1 MSESNPVFKK
11 NYIHYLNR
19 LKHIDLNHLAS
30 KLGIKTNDS
39 KTIFVFNK
47 KFIVT
52 NQGFTDLDGKR
63 PSYDICVILA
73 KYILMCP
80 DITPKEK
87 DWVFFRDF
95 KDSGPLAGYISND
108 VENKINRNFTGRT
121 DALKRA
127 ERSERILNMDNQM
140 TKTASAMLKDI
151 SGDEMR
157 EMIIKSRWTC
167 DSHWMMS
174 MVMNAGWDVANKINL
189 EVCQRVGHVE
199 MRRLITAMNLNKP
212 VNNEEFMMM
221 LKLAMEAFLPKD
233 YFDYE
238 FCSTESGRNIAII
251 HQCYSNTKLRSISA
265 EKEYRCGCFGL
276 RAGWY
281 QALNVEVKE
290 KLLKCLKEGDDCCEI
305 QIEDIEFSSKRY

>member
-1 MSESNPVFKK
+1 MRWSQ
-11 NYIHYLNR
+11 Y
-19 LKHIDLNHLAS
+19 
-30 KLGIKTNDS
+30 
-39 KTIFVFNK
+39 
-47 KFIVT
+47 
-52 NQGFTDLDGKR
+52 
-63 PSYDICVILA
+63 
-73 KYILMCP
+73 
-80 DITPKEK
+80 K
-87 DWVFFRDF
+87 DT
-95 KDSGPLAGYISND
+95 Y
-108 VENKINRNFTGRT
+108 
-121 DALKRA
+121 
-127 ERSERILNMDNQM
+127 M
-140 TKTASAMLKDI
+140 TKTANLMLKDI
-151 SGDEMR
+151 SSDEMH

-199 MRRLITAMNLNKP
+199 MRRLIKAMNLNKP

-221 LKLAMEAFLPKD
+221 LKLAMEAFLTKD

-251 HQCYSNTKLRSISA
+251 HQCYSNTKIRSIRA

-290 KLLKCLKEGDDCCEI
+290 KLLKCLKDGDDCCEI
-305 QIEDIEFSSKRY
+305 QIEDIEFSS